1 MIVVIDQR
9 LGNHQQPVVT
19 ARVAIDDGGACIAPR
34 PVRSELFPVQG
45 IIQIDKL
52 RFVKM
57 YIAHF
62 CGF

>member
-1 MIVVIDQR
+1 M
-9 LGNHQQPVVT
+9 VT
-19 ARVAIDDGGACIAPR
+19 ARVAINDGRAYVTPCT
-34 PVRSELFPVQG
+34 VRSELFPVQG